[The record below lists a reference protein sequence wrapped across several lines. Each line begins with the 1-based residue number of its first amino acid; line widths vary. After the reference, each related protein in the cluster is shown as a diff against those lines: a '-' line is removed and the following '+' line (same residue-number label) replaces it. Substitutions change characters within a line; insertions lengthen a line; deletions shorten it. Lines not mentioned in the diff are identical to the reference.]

1 MSSSGLSRRKSFALK
16 GKNQRLRRM
25 GSESQSYEGF
35 SKTMQSSKHKMPDKR
50 TVSRYNIRKQKSD
63 VGSNSRKD
71 IKSLTI
77 DLYSEKRRQK
87 EVTQTAVQKKV
98 DLYQPIKK
106 TSNLRNYHNSAMFST
121 KNAVERITNKAISKI
136 PHSLSKSKITKETE
150 VRCEVENLPTEQDQD
165 FVEDI
170 ELSFFSE
177 HPNKEIPVPH
187 KMNSIFEKRFSNE
200 LLLTRP
206 SRNGS
211 NIAPSDEK
219 MVRSNLVEHTTE
231 NKKQLKEENL
241 VNCEH
246 DQKA

>member
-1 MSSSGLSRRKSFALK
+1 
-16 GKNQRLRRM
+16 
-25 GSESQSYEGF
+25 
-35 SKTMQSSKHKMPDKR
+35 
-50 TVSRYNIRKQKSD
+50 
-63 VGSNSRKD
+63 
-71 IKSLTI
+71 
-77 DLYSEKRRQK
+77 
-87 EVTQTAVQKKV
+87 
-98 DLYQPIKK
+98 
-106 TSNLRNYHNSAMFST
+106 MFST

-177 HPNKEIPVPH
+177 HPNREIPVPH

-219 MVRSNLVEHTTE
+219 MVRSNFVEHTTE